1 MRLWAGFLAQGLRR
15 YAAGVGRRPLL
26 VVLDCKGGA
35 DSRRV
40 ADRARRVLR
49 GAGARSTAIWP
60 DEASLS
66 LWALPARQLTTTL
79 VDMIEHGTGGAAY
92 YSDVLEAVIALAV
105 GPPCGPPA
113 STAGF
118 LARLDAGWL
127 AAAYASAP
135 GGKDAA
141 LLRSASRHISDIAL
155 RFRTLFRRLGE
166 GLDGPGG
173 FGDADAWYC
182 ILEGTSEI
190 AVAEAQARALVDIL
204 ASYITHLPARARGRV
219 MGSPGFVPDPRR
231 TGRRPGPHPPPRHR
245 AGRLHL
251 PRRRDVHPD
260 QTTHRHT
267 PRTARPTGRGLAA
280 TRRPGARRPPRP
292 GGRNRAPPSP
302 APAGHGRGNAPA
314 RRRDPAGRG
323 VRQRAGLNHETAAPP
338 DPLPRAPTRKAAAPC
353 QLAALRP
360 EHQPRRVEPAQDLG
374 EPVCGGLDGV
384 RGRLASWQGRM

>member
-1 MRLWAGFLAQGLRR
+1 MRLWAGFLALGLRR
-15 YAAGVGRRPLL
+15 HAAGAGLRPLL

-49 GAGARSTAIWP
+49 AAGARSTAIWP

-92 YSDVLEAVIALAV
+92 YADVLEAVVALAV

-113 STAGF
+113 SAADF
-118 LARLDAGWL
+118 LARLDPGWL
-127 AAAYASAP
+127 TAAYASAP
-135 GGKDAA
+135 DGKDAA

-182 ILEGTSEI
+182 ILEGTSQI

-204 ASYITHLPARARGRV
+204 ASYITHG
-219 MGSPGFVPDPRR
+219 
-231 TGRRPGPHPPPRHR
+231 
-245 AGRLHL
+245 
-251 PRRRDVHPD
+251 
-260 QTTHRHT
+260 
-267 PRTARPTGRGLAA
+267 
-280 TRRPGARRPPRP
+280 P
-292 GGRNRAPPSP
+292 GG
-302 APAGHGRGNAPA
+302 
-314 RRRDPAGRG
+314 
-323 VRQRAGLNHETAAPP
+323 QREI
-338 DPLPRAPTRKAAAPC
+338 
-353 QLAALRP
+353 
-360 EHQPRRVEPAQDLG
+360 
-374 EPVCGGLDGV
+374 
-384 RGRLASWQGRM
+384 